1 MLSSRRWPIVAF
13 ASLHS
18 QSSIWPFV
26 CLRGHGTPTETKPL
40 TDDQLA
46 QIDRVQETYVE
57 LGSRFRASE
66 ASETAVE

>member
-1 MLSSRRWPIVAF
+1 MLLYLVGDVAVG
-13 ASLHS
+13 S

-26 CLRGHGTPTETKPL
+26 CLRGHGTPAETKPL

-46 QIDRVQETYVE
+46 QIDRIQETYVE
-57 LGSRFRASE
+57 LDARFRASE